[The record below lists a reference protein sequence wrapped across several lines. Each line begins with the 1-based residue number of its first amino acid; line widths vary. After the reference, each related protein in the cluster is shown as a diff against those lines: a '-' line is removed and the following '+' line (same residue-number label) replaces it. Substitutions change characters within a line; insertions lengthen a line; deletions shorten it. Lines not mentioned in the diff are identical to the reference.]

1 MHVPVR
7 GEGLEQ
13 LRDGPLE
20 LVVPV
25 RHHVESDPD
34 LAALVGARDEGLE
47 NLVAV
52 VLAQVLSLLVAR
64 VPVQPLAAT
73 LLHLAVEMALDRGA
87 LLLVHQSEPISCVP
101 EGSLVRTQNQFVS
114 VRTITQMLMLTCWHE
129 PPP

>member
-1 MHVPVR
+1 VPVR

-13 LRDGPLE
+13 LRDGLLE

-64 VPVQPLAAT
+64 VPVQPLAAA
-73 LLHLAVEMALDRGA
+73 LLDLTVKMALDRGA
-87 LLLVHQSEPISCVP
+87 VQYCLYTNPSKFPAYPKGVLLEPRIS
-101 EGSLVRTQNQFVS
+101 L
-114 VRTITQMLMLTCWHE
+114 
-129 PPP
+129 

>member
-1 MHVPVR
+1 
-7 GEGLEQ
+7 
-13 LRDGPLE
+13 
-20 LVVPV
+20 
-25 RHHVESDPD
+25 
-34 LAALVGARDEGLE
+34 
-47 NLVAV
+47 VAV

>member
-1 MHVPVR
+1 MSSTPGWSVHVPVR

-13 LRDGPLE
+13 LRDGSLE

-52 VLAQVLSLLVAR
+52 VLAQVLSLSPCSSRPSAAAR
-64 VPVQPLAAT
+64 SHASSP
-73 LLHLAVEMALDRGA
+73 RGRNG
-87 LLLVHQSEPISCVP
+87 P
-101 EGSLVRTQNQFVS
+101 
-114 VRTITQMLMLTCWHE
+114 
-129 PPP
+129 